1 MSIKDTFPDIKPT
14 LLLDFANTKT
24 LDPRIT
30 FGRASTATYYD
41 GKTVAKAEENL
52 FSPSVNIGTPYQNA
66 ANALTNNVGTAPDGS
81 PTASLLVPTS
91 AAVRHYCSSPL
102 GAPAQAGATM
112 TASVHVRS
120 AGYGF
125 AFLMLAGS
133 TSSGGSRYGVTVNLS
148 TGAVGGYSAA
158 SNVSGQ
164 SAAVSDLGGGWYRV
178 ALTATLSVAA
188 VQPVVYVQ
196 SMPTDGTAYGNGG
209 DFLPAYSGNGVD
221 GAYFWGF
228 QLEQRTTVTAYT
240 PTTSATITN
249 YIPQLMTAPAGGPR
263 FDHNPV
269 TRESLGLL
277 IEEAR
282 TNLLLRSEAIDVSA
296 IWAKAGSTI
305 AADAS
310 IAPDGA
316 LTAKAIV
323 RTTSNNESMVRQ
335 STAQAASTTY
345 TFSVYAK
352 SGSTGALLY
361 LRNIAVDA
369 TTGTGVVTF
378 SLDGTNTITANS
390 TYTGKASI
398 TPVGNGWYRCSIT
411 GTTAATIANN
421 LVDAGCS
428 TNAGLLSG
436 SINASVFIWGA
447 QLEAGAFATSYIPT
461 TTSTVTRQADSASMT
476 GANFSSWYRAD
487 EGTFYADVKSQSSG
501 ACVEANNGAS
511 SDRVA
516 VSFDAANSRMAGVNA
531 ISGVYTAIV
540 YSLAG
545 TTPNSASNKGA
556 FAYKENDF
564 ALSANA
570 SAVSTD
576 TNGQVGKPNQVRLG
590 SSGLGA
596 TGEFINGSIRKLA
609 FYPKRLTNPQLQA
622 LTA

>member
-1 MSIKDTFPDIKPT
+1 MSIKDTLPDIKPT

-41 GKTVAKAEENL
+41 GKTTAKAEENL
-52 FSPSVNIGTPYQNA
+52 LTYSQEFDNA
-66 ANALTNNVGTAPDGS
+66 AWVKQAASVTANTTIAPDGTT
-81 PTASLLVPTS
+81 TADSLIENTS
-91 AAVRHYCSSPL
+91 NNPHFIYQII
-102 GAPAQAGATM
+102 G
-112 TASVHVRS
+112 
-120 AGYGF
+120 AGYG
-125 AFLMLAGS
+125 AGVNMISCYAKAGS
-133 TSSGGSRYGVTVNLS
+133 RTKFRLVMNTIPAGAYAEYDLTAGTASSVTLLGSGFS
-148 TGAVGGYSAA
+148 TGSASITSVG
-158 SNVSGQ
+158 N
-164 SAAVSDLGGGWYRV
+164 GWYRCMV
-178 ALTATLSVAA
+178 SITASSALMGQVYLSLLDASGSNT
-188 VQPVVYVQ
+188 Y
-196 SMPTDGTAYGNGG
+196 TGDGT
-209 DFLPAYSGNGVD
+209 SGLFIW
-221 GAYFWGF
+221 GA
-228 QLEQRTTVTAYT
+228 QIEQRATVTAYT
-240 PTTSATITN
+240 PTTSAPITN